1 MYSDF
6 LELAEGRYSVRKYSD
21 APVEQEKLDLVLRA
35 GQVAPTAANRQP
47 QRVFVLRSDEALAKA
62 RSLTRFHFDAPIVL
76 LICSDANQSHKM
88 RDGHDCGPIDAAIVT
103 CHMMLEAADLGLG
116 TCWVR
121 GFDQYAVAEA
131 FGLPEHM
138 EPIAMLPLGY
148 PAEDSHPWPGAHD
161 KRKPIEGTVTFL

>member
-6 LELAEGRYSVRKYSD
+6 LELAEARYSVRKYSD
-21 APVEQEKLDLVLRA
+21 APVEQEKMERVLRA

-47 QRVFVLRSDEALAKA
+47 QRVFVLQSDEALSKV
-62 RSLTRFHFDAPIVL
+62 RSLTRFHFDAPVVL
-76 LICSDANQSHKM
+76 LICSDSDDSHKI

-121 GFDQYAVAEA
+121 GFDQYSVAEA
-131 FGLPEHM
+131 FQLPENL
-138 EPIAMLPLGY
+138 EPVAMLPLGY
-148 PAEDSHPWPGAHD
+148 PAADSHPWPNAHD
-161 KRKPIEGTVTFL
+161 KRKPLEETVTYL